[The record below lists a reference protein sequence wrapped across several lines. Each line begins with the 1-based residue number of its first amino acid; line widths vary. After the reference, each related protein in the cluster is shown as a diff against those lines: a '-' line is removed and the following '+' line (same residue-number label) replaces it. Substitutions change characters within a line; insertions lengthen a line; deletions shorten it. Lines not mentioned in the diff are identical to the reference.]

1 MKAKI
6 LPLYGSILLVGCPL
20 SQEVELSN
28 NSGSNV
34 ELVLSKT
41 KRKWAAASVINV
53 ADSGGDISWKELTWR
68 GEPNTNFYPLL
79 IIRCGDSVNSYDL
92 SKLYSY
98 DKMKEKKGR
107 SILYRFQLERNC
119 GLYML
124 PVDSSFGVV
133 PSEDYLFKPIYNS
146 TADD

>member
-6 LPLYGSILLVGCPL
+6 LPLFGSILLVGCPL

-53 ADSGGDISWKELTWR
+53 ADSGGDISWKELTWW
-68 GEPNTNFYPLL
+68 GESNTNL
-79 IIRCGDSVNSYDL
+79 
-92 SKLYSY
+92 
-98 DKMKEKKGR
+98 
-107 SILYRFQLERNC
+107 ILY
-119 GLYML
+119 
-124 PVDSSFGVV
+124 
-133 PSEDYLFKPIYNS
+133 
-146 TADD
+146 